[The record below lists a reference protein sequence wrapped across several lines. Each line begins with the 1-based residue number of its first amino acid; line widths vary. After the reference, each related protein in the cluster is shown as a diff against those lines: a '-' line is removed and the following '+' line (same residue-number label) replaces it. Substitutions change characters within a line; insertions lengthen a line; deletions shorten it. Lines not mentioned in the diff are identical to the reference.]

1 MLYISN
7 KYTSLHSIL
16 CESEDT
22 DEAYTVG
29 AGFTLKDTVEKLYS
43 IKALDSDQKKQLK
56 SFATYMYKL
65 WKVNY
70 ALDPEKIP
78 FRFDDSGLKVV
89 KISAEKEYKD
99 IINSDI
105 ESGKLSISNKTKF
118 GFTLGGITFAYGT
131 GSLSGKTRSSSG
143 TAYEDVVRDELVQLI
158 QVASNSKSIK
168 KIKDSIDESVYH
180 LLPILQSGALN
191 EVISMYRKNK
201 DIDLYSIITKHEGS
215 THRND
220 HGEISDAN
228 CNLNTSDTESIL
240 RNSGKIIADVIV
252 NTSKPVYIS
261 VKMKTGQLSSF
272 NLMKVFENNTV
283 FVDAINLRNSYDEI
297 KTALNRTPFKNFC
310 KVFGIDGKDL
320 YNKFLNFAE
329 GVDTNLNIK
338 TTSSYAGNDL
348 GTIIQK
354 LVGGNYWYVK
364 PDTDA
369 VYLNY
374 KDAGLSFKRSGV
386 HFSAGDHRCILVD
399 GSVSGVKITLK
410 IRTALKAYTY
420 PYRVLPEINVLD
432 LIEVLAE

>member
-1 MLYISN
+1 MLYVSN

-29 AGFTLKDTVEKLYS
+29 AGFTLKDAVEKLYS
-43 IKALDSDQKKQLK
+43 IKVLDSDQKKQLR

-65 WKVNY
+65 WKVNH
-70 ALDPEKIP
+70 ASDPEKIP

-89 KISAEKEYKD
+89 KIPEKEYKD
-99 IINSDI
+99 TINSDI

-143 TAYEDVVRDELVQLI
+143 LAYEDVVRDELVQLI
-158 QVASNSKSIK
+158 QAASNSKSIK

-191 EVISMYRKNK
+191 EVISMYRKNR

-215 THRND
+215 TRRNSN
-220 HGEISDAN
+220 GEISDDS

-240 RNSGKIIADVIV
+240 RNSGKIIADIII

-261 VKMKTGQLSSF
+261 VKMKLGQLSSF
-272 NLMKVFENNTV
+272 SLMNVFENNST
-283 FVDAINLRNSYDEI
+283 FVDAINHRDSYDEV
-297 KTALNRTPFKNFC
+297 KAALNRTPFKNFC
-310 KVFGIDGKDL
+310 KVFGIDSKDL

-329 GVDTNLNIK
+329 GVNTNLNVK
-338 TTSSYAGNDL
+338 TTSSYAGKDL
-348 GTIIQK
+348 GIIIQK

-364 PDTDA
+364 PDVDA
-369 VYLNY
+369 VYLSD
-374 KDAGLSFKRSGV
+374 KDSGLSFKRSSI
-386 HFSAGDHRCILVD
+386 HFSSGDHKCILVD
-399 GSVSGVKITLK
+399 GSVSGVDITFK
-410 IRTALKAYTY
+410 IRTALRGYKY
-420 PYRVLPEINVLD
+420 PYRVFPELEVLD
-432 LIEVLAE
+432 LVEVLAE

>member
-1 MLYISN
+1 MLYVSN

-29 AGFTLKDTVEKLYS
+29 AGLTLKDAVEKLYS
-43 IKALDSDQKKQLK
+43 LKALDTDQKKQLK

-65 WKVNY
+65 WKTNY
-70 ALDPEKIP
+70 SLDQEKIP

-89 KISAEKEYKD
+89 KIPEKEYKD

-143 TAYEDVVRDELVQLI
+143 LAYEDVVRDELVQLI
-158 QVASNSKSIK
+158 QAASNSKSIK

-191 EVISMYRKNK
+191 EVISIYRKNK

-215 THRND
+215 TRRNSN
-220 HGEISDAN
+220 GEISDDS

-240 RNSGKIIADVIV
+240 RNSGKIIADIIV

-261 VKMKTGQLSSF
+261 VKMKLGQLSSF
-272 NLMKVFENNTV
+272 SLMNVFENNST
-283 FVDAINLRNSYDEI
+283 FVDAINRRDSYDEV
-297 KTALNRTPFKNFC
+297 KAALNRTPFKNFC

-329 GVDTNLNIK
+329 GVDTNLDVK

-364 PDTDA
+364 PDVDA
-369 VYLNY
+369 VYLSD
-374 KDAGLSFKRSGV
+374 KDSGLSFKRSGI
-386 HFSAGDHRCILVD
+386 HFSAGDHRCILVN
-399 GSVSGVKITLK
+399 GSVSGVKIILK
-410 IRTALKAYTY
+410 IRTALKAYKY
-420 PYRVLPEINVLD
+420 PYRVLPELNVLD

>member
-1 MLYISN
+1 MLYVSN
-7 KYTSLHSIL
+7 KYASLHSIL

-29 AGFTLKDTVEKLYS
+29 AGFTLKDAIEKLYS

-89 KISAEKEYKD
+89 KIPEKEYKD
-99 IINSDI
+99 TIDSDI

-143 TAYEDVVRDELVQLI
+143 LAYEDVVRDELVQLI
-158 QVASNSKSIK
+158 QAASNSKSIK
-168 KIKDSIDESVYH
+168 KIKESIDESVYH

-191 EVISMYRKNK
+191 EVISMYRKNR
-201 DIDLYSIITKHEGS
+201 DIDLYSIITKHKGS
-215 THRND
+215 TKRNSN
-220 HGEISDAN
+220 GEISDAS

-240 RNSGKIIADVIV
+240 HDSGKIIADIIV

-261 VKMKTGQLSSF
+261 VKMELGQLSSF
-272 NLMKVFENNTV
+272 SLINVFENNSA
-283 FVDAINLRNSYDEI
+283 FVDAINSRDSYDEV
-297 KTALNRTPFKNFC
+297 KAALNRTPFKNFC

-329 GVDTNLNIK
+329 GVDTNLNVK
-338 TTSSYAGNDL
+338 TTSSYAGKDL
-348 GTIIQK
+348 GVIIQK

-364 PDTDA
+364 PDVDA

-374 KDAGLSFKRSGV
+374 KDAGLSFKRNGV
-386 HFSAGDHRCILVD
+386 HFSGGDHKCILVD
-399 GSVSGVKITLK
+399 GSVSGVSVTLK
-410 IRTALKAYTY
+410 IRTSLRAYKY
-420 PYRVLPEINVLD
+420 PYRVLPVVDVPD